1 MKRKYKINQNLS
13 SRNLFHLT
21 GTMDI
26 LKLILQNGF
35 QARYIYEKLPGTKL
49 AYFTKTVCFC
59 DIPLGII
66 KEHINWYGEYG
77 IGLNRDKAKENGC
90 SPVFYIHSKTKDFPL
105 TSSAKSINWFKE
117 FTFAK
122 HLKQI
127 YGKQII
133 DHKDGNPVFKRKK
146 IL

>member
-133 DHKDGNPVFKRKK
+133 DHKDGNPVFKGKK